1 MIACQVLI
9 SEISRVRNLRDA
21 WPPDVVVV
29 SEEELL
35 MGLKSG
41 LVAMAIFAVDSPMI
55 SAFCV
60 VWCIDVL
67 LMRDVI
73 GYQLAAVQEAFESL

>member
-1 MIACQVLI
+1 M
-9 SEISRVRNLRDA
+9 RNLRDA

-41 LVAMAIFAVDSPMI
+41 LVAMAIFAVDSAMI

-67 LMRDVI
+67 LMRVVI
-73 GYQLAAVQEAFESL
+73 GYQLATVQEAFESL